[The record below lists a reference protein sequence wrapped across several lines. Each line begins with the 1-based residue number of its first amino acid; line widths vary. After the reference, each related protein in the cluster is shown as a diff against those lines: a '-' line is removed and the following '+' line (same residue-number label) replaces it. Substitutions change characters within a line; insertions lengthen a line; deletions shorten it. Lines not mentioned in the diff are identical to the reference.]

1 MHVRCTHTATSQ
13 RLLLTLRPVPLSV
26 CCGLVID
33 FIDVVRQS
41 KKKVLVHCAQGVSR
55 STVLAIAYLMYL
67 ENSDYDAIYEFVRA
81 RRGICRP
88 NVGFMCQ
95 LLAWRKRITRC
106 SNRPYCFYR
115 IGPHNNRDPSLV
127 TKWIDRIE
135 VDSMDSRTL
144 FLLQTMVSPSDDD
157 NAAVAAAQSPAAAA
171 SPAASSSSSPLIYIW
186 VGLLCSRELEKLY
199 LPYLAHLISKIQAH
213 EHAGKQVV
221 IIRQKG
227 RDKIERAEEIQR
239 KGAAAAAAA
248 GVAKSNHGSVP
259 PSPNA
264 ASMSHPSASIAT
276 GSSSS
281 ASAATSAAAF
291 SSEHISASFHTLD
304 SAPAILSASSL
315 SSLYP
320 AATPKQ
326 TSAFYRIV
334 GLEESDDYSRVGPDA
349 THPISSAILLNQS
362 MEEEYAGVRVPDV
375 EALNEVALK
384 HAGIFS
390 AAANNSGSANN
401 AASANGLASPPAR
414 HGSRQNSLSRPATPG
429 GGGLPLH
436 TGLHSGGQHRMYLL
450 PPIVRVGLPDKSGV
464 ESATASDDDDAG
476 VAPASGA
483 SAAEDESMDAYARN
497 LSANSASTAKY
508 ASLARVGSVSSAN
521 EESNS
526 PVIMLPR
533 KLKLSLG
540 SAGSDGSPSSAS
552 SSASS
557 SARDAPISSPH
568 RGSGSGSF
576 LLPSKPKLNLRG
588 ITAGGDDSDD
598 SSDRSS
604 NGGGGD
610 VSMSIEA
617 GMTTVPVVG
626 IAVSSSPSPA
636 SSAPAPPAGR
646 SHSNSISTPRKVDVS
661 SSSAHSSHANS
672 MASSPRQL
680 HTPAS
685 AVAASAASAAA
696 AGRSSAAVAATPS
709 ASHLP
714 LFGLYMFPS
723 FEAGPIVCS
732 RSSLVAPHIF
742 LLHARDSGAIFVW
755 MPASAGQG
763 LFIPS
768 KYEGDR
774 EFFAGDIAKAFQLSV
789 GLGANMIRA
798 VNVETAGKESEEF
811 VRTLAAGA
819 AAAAK

>member
-1 MHVRCTHTATSQ
+1 M
-13 RLLLTLRPVPLSV
+13 LTLLSHLSV
-26 CCGLVID
+26 LCFAAVID

-144 FLLQTMVSPSDDD
+144 FLLQTMVAPLDDENASATSNASSPS
-157 NAAVAAAQSPAAAA
+157 VSSAAAA
-171 SPAASSSSSPLIYIW
+171 SSSASASTPLIYIW
-186 VGLLCSRELEKLY
+186 VGMLCTRDLEKLY
-199 LPYLAHLISKIQAH
+199 LPYLAHLISKIQAL
-213 EHAGKQVV
+213 EHAGKSVV

-239 KGAAAAAAA
+239 KGVAAAAAIAA
-248 GVAKSNHGSVP
+248 AAAPKTPNGSVP
-259 PSPNA
+259 PSP
-264 ASMSHPSASIAT
+264 SAST
-276 GSSSS
+276 SSSGSS
-281 ASAATSAAAF
+281 ASAAAF

-304 SAPAILSASSL
+304 SAPAILSATSL

-326 TSAFYRIV
+326 ISAFYRIV
-334 GLEESDDYSRVGPDA
+334 GLEESEDYSRVGSDA
-349 THPISSAILLNQS
+349 SHPISGAILLNQS
-362 MEEEYAGVRVPDV
+362 MEDEYASVRVPDV

-384 HAGIFS
+384 HAGIFNS
-390 AAANNSGSANN
+390 AASNNSGGNG
-401 AASANGLASPPAR
+401 ASANGLSSPPAR
-414 HGSRQNSLSRPATPG
+414 PGSRQNSLSRPATPG
-429 GGGLPLH
+429 GGGLH
-436 TGLHSGGQHRMYLL
+436 TSGLNSGSGGPQRLYLL

-464 ESATASDDDDAG
+464 ESAAASDDDDAG
-476 VAPASGA
+476 VAPAAGSA
-483 SAAEDESMDAYARN
+483 STTEDESMDAYARN
-497 LSANSASTAKY
+497 LSANSSASTAKY
-508 ASLARVGSVSSAN
+508 AALARVGSVSGSN
-521 EESNS
+521 DESHS

-552 SSASS
+552 SSA
-557 SARDAPISSPH
+557 RDAPSSTPH
-568 RGSGSGSF
+568 RGSGSGVGAF
-576 LLPSKPKLNLRG
+576 VLPSKPKLNLRG

-598 SSDRSS
+598 SSSS
-604 NGGGGD
+604 NGSGRAGD
-610 VSMSIEA
+610 VSMSSDA
-617 GMTTVPVVG
+617 GMATVPVVS
-626 IAVSSSPSPA
+626 IALSSSPSA
-636 SSAPAPPAGR
+636 TSSAHALPAGR
-646 SHSNSISTPRKVDVS
+646 SQSNSISTPRKVDS

-672 MASSPRQL
+672 MASTPRQL
-680 HTPAS
+680 PTPAS

-696 AGRSSAAVAATPS
+696 AGRSSSATAATPSPS

-714 LFGLYMFPS
+714 LYGLYQFPA
-723 FEAGPIVCS
+723 FEAGPVAVCS

-742 LLHARDSGAIFVW
+742 LLHAREPGAIFVW

-774 EFFAGDIAKAFQLSV
+774 ELFAGDIAKAFQISV

-798 VNVETAGKESEEF
+798 VNVETAGKESDEF
-811 VRTLAAGA
+811 LRTLAAGA
-819 AAAAK
+819 AATGAK